1 MHSGIHAWQHWLDKQ
16 DKSITADLIFITD
29 LILNSDARLYTRMSY
44 GAPFIYRYGPI
55 GYFTVDKKL
64 GIYFA
69 FYWGKL
75 LVQHDES
82 GIFHPDDRKM
92 VKLVMLKNRL
102 NDEDFLGAFLHLLEK
117 ALVIDGEKYGKR
129 AI

>member
-1 MHSGIHAWQHWLDKQ
+1 MHSGIQIWQAWLDKQ
-16 DKSITADLIFITD
+16 DKSIYPDLLFIAD
-29 LILNSDARLYTRMSY
+29 LILNSDAKLYCKMSY

-75 LVQHDES
+75 LVPFDES
-82 GIFHPDDRKM
+82 GIFHHDDRKM
-92 VKLVMLKNRL
+92 VKLLMLKNRMS
-102 NDEDFLGAFLHLLEK
+102 DEDYLGSFLQLLEK

-129 AI
+129 VI

>member
-29 LILNSDARLYTRMSY
+29 LILNADARLYTKMSY

-69 FYWGKL
+69 FYWGNCI
-75 LVQHDES
+75 S
-82 GIFHPDDRKM
+82 N
-92 VKLVMLKNRL
+92 NRISL
-102 NDEDFLGAFLHLLEK
+102 FLHCS
-117 ALVIDGEKYGKR
+117 IDFIY
-129 AI
+129 IIFLSTSHFL

>member
-1 MHSGIHAWQHWLDKQ
+1 MQARLNIWQGWLDKQ
-16 DKSITADLIFITD
+16 HKSITGDLIFITD
-29 LILNSDARLYTRMSY
+29 LILNSDARLHPKMSY

-82 GIFHPDDRKM
+82 GLFHPDDRKM

-102 NDEDFLGAFLHLLEK
+102 ADEDFLGAFLHLLEK

-129 AI
+129 VI